1 MHPIY
6 TAKFESKIKDFVET
20 ASNPFE
26 SNESTFLST
35 DSRAT
40 ERKEGK
46 KRKGRFSHKQEHEDS
61 EIQVKINKGNA
72 VRIIEDLMGPTRG

>member
-1 MHPIY
+1 MRPIY

-20 ASNPFE
+20 PSNPFE

-46 KRKGRFSHKQEHEDS
+46 KRKVRFSHEQEHEDS
-61 EIQVKINKGNA
+61 ISSRDNIGNT
-72 VRIIEDLMGPTRG
+72 VRIIQDT